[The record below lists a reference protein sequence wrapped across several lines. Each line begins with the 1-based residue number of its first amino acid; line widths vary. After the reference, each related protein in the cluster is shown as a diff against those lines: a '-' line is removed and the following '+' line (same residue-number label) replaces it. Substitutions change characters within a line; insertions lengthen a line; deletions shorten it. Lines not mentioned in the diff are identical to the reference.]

1 MNPTC
6 DVKFNQSILDTI
18 PTQDSRIT
26 VTSEEVTSSNIG
38 IQNGNDVIVN
48 IIIRHRLSTYGNME
62 IVSCAN
68 ADPFDWSGAPIPEV
82 PVVNL
87 QFKLTTM
94 QAYAL
99 NIDVLQVDAPLTRIE
114 LLTAIIDRYVT
125 EGNTTE
131 EATAFVESIEASLDA
146 LNVDGG
152 DFSESELDA
161 NLLYDIYGNVGVS
174 DYDEP
179 GER

>member
-18 PTQDSRIT
+18 LTQDERT
-26 VTSEEVTSSNIG
+26 EFVREEVTSSNIG
-38 IQNGNDVIVN
+38 IQNGNDAVVDYITS
-48 IIIRHRLSTYGNME
+48 RLSTYGNME

-94 QAYAL
+94 QAYAF
-99 NIDVLQVDAPLTRIE
+99 NIDVMQTASPLPRIE
-114 LLTAIIDRYVT
+114 LLAAIIDRYVT

-152 DFSESELDA
+152 DFSLSELDA
-161 NLLYDIYGNVGVS
+161 KALYDIYGDVGVS
-174 DYDEP
+174 DYVFIDD
-179 GER
+179 R